1 MREEQNSQEELRS
14 RIEACKVMA
23 LLFILFFVVTL
34 ALVFAQTEW
43 GQRFANVA
51 IGADALHLTFSFL
64 VYGVTTVAFTLL
76 TVMTGGSLII
86 GGYRLYMDIKASK

>member
-43 GQRFANVA
+43 GQRFAN
-51 IGADALHLTFSFL
+51 
-64 VYGVTTVAFTLL
+64 
-76 TVMTGGSLII
+76 
-86 GGYRLYMDIKASK
+86 